1 MFHGMLC
8 AALAALAVSTSGA
21 APKPMLAVM
30 PFQARSLDSESVDG
44 LTAAL
49 SAEILVTGNAR
60 VMERSQMT
68 AILSEQGF
76 EQSGACDGSECAV
89 SVGKLLAVD
98 QIVLANL
105 SRIGDLFSLNVR
117 RVDVATGEVRR
128 TVLLNGPARMESLL
142 TDLVP
147 RAARG
152 LFDSSSISS
161 SVAVSRPIA
170 DVRPRMLE
178 REAAV
183 AEPAVASAS
192 AQAPPTESTLWWYF
206 GPMVAKT
213 LAIPAKDAGKVLKDS
228 GIAITSRASRLPCAL
243 GVVMGNE
250 NDVVGVDLGIWT
262 DTKYLGFD
270 LDFQF
275 LQIGSDSRRGLH
287 VGLGLGTEMYAQ
299 VSDDVYADTYDA
311 SSMGFFASTPLHV
324 TYGVSFVTVDLSYAP
339 LWFGYNE
346 FDVLNKDA
354 TKEYPQY
361 ETSGGWNF
369 TPTSC
374 VLRFALR
381 F

>member
-8 AALAALAVSTSGA
+8 AALAALSFSASGA

-44 LTAAL
+44 LTTAL

-128 TVLLNGPARMESLL
+128 TVLLNGPARMESVL
-142 TDLVP
+142 TNLIP

-152 LFDSSSISS
+152 LFDSSSTSS
-161 SVAVSRPIA
+161 SVAVPRQGDASRPRSVDRTA
-170 DVRPRMLE
+170 PAP
-178 REAAV
+178 AAPSV
-183 AEPAVASAS
+183 PPSAPAAEH
-192 AQAPPTESTLWWYF
+192 ESWWYF
-206 GPMVAKT
+206 GPMVGKT
-213 LAIPAKDAGKVLKDS
+213 LGIPAKDAGKVLKDS
-228 GIAITSRASRLPCAL
+228 GMPITSKKTKLPCAV
-243 GVVMGNE
+243 GIVVGNE
-250 NDVVGVDLGIWT
+250 NDVLGVDLGIWT
-262 DTKYLGFD
+262 DAAYMGFD
-270 LDFQF
+270 ISFQF
-275 LQIGSDSRRGLH
+275 LQFGSDSRRGLH
-287 VGLGLGTEMYAQ
+287 VGLGLGAEMYAQ
-299 VSDDVYADTYDA
+299 LSQDVYADTYEPY
-311 SSMGFFASTPLHV
+311 SYGFFATTPLRA
-324 TYGVSFVTVDLSYAP
+324 TYGLSFMTVDLSYVP
-339 LWFGYNE
+339 LWFGYDE
-346 FDVLNKDA
+346 SDVMSKDG
-354 TKEYPQY
+354 TKVYSQY
-361 ETSGGWNF
+361 GTKSGWAF
-369 TPTSC
+369 TPTSGL
-374 VLRFALR
+374 LRFALR